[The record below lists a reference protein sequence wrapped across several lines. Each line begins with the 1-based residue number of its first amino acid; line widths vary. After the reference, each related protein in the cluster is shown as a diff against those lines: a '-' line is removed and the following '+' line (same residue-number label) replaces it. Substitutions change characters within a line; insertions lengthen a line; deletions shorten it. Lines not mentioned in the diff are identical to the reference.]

1 MNASELYKS
10 KLSDPRWQTLRD
22 KVFTE
27 FGRKCNRCKAATCLN
42 IHHKTYTNGKEPW
55 DYPLKNFEVLCDKC
69 HAKEH
74 GKELQDSFCDNPNCQ
89 TPKQPI
95 RQCFKF
101 CFRCSQKL
109 LETLKAR
116 EIDNGKLREGL
127 IKAEKSKEQ
136 VEELNKLVRKQESLL
151 KEKIKAISELKQGLE
166 DAPSNDAEI
175 ARYDELLTDYNA
187 ELEKAQNDL
196 DEARGNLEK
205 STKQNT
211 ELKGEVEKDVSMR
224 MILISL
230 VLVVIGLLCFSI
242 FAEDD
247 KSKPAPAPTVIVE
260 KDAPQLVE
268 VFSLNNVDKFIG
280 KFIEHESRVFGIT
293 VTSSGTVYINLGG
306 KFPSQLM
313 NLVIFKSS
321 RNNVDKL
328 PQAGDTISYAGV
340 VEVYKG
346 KPRIV
351 IESGAQL
358 TLIQRR

>member
-27 FGRKCNRCKAATCLN
+27 FGKKCNRCKAATCLN
-42 IHHKTYTNGKEPW
+42 VHHKTYLNGKEPW
-55 DYPLKNFEVLCDKC
+55 DYPLMNFEVLCDKC

-74 GKELQDSFCDNPNCQ
+74 GKKLQDSFCDNPNCQ

-95 RQCFKF
+95 RQCFKL
-101 CFRCSQKL
+101 CFRCNQELIKITRVL
-109 LETLKAR
+109 LDKNAELRKA
-116 EIDNGKLREGL
+116 IL
-127 IKAEKSKEQ
+127 KAEKSKEQ
-136 VEELNKLVRKQESLL
+136 AEELNRLGVKTQSLL
-151 KEKIKAISELKQGLE
+151 EEQINAASELKQGLE
-166 DAPSNDAEI
+166 DSPNSDAEI
-175 ARYDELLTDYNA
+175 AQYDKLLIDSNA
-187 ELEKAQNDL
+187 ELEKSRI
-196 DEARGNLEK
+196 EVE
-205 STKQNT
+205 S
-211 ELKGEVEKDVSMR
+211 LKGEVEKDVNMR

-247 KSKPAPAPTVIVE
+247 KSKPVPAPTVIVE

-280 KFIEHESRVFGIT
+280 KFIEHESRVFGTT